1 MVWRPWWQKHIL
13 LCESFIKTAKS
24 GDYESVAKMINV
36 DYAGS
41 DAVNVNYQDADGKTA
56 LHYAVEANDCRLVN
70 LLVQNYA
77 DVRC

>member
-1 MVWRPWWQKHIL
+1 
-13 LCESFIKTAKS
+13 
-24 GDYESVAKMINV
+24 MINI

-56 LHYAVEANDCRLVN
+56 LHYAVETNDCRLVN
-70 LLVQNYA
+70 LLVKNYA